1 MENVVSANNVKVF
14 EQYLDREVFVVMK
27 DNYKKKGK
35 LIAVNSNFITLWYLS
50 GLQETIA
57 IDQIKSVRPR

>member
-1 MENVVSANNVKVF
+1 MDRVVSANKVF
-14 EQYLDREVFVVMK
+14 EQYLGKEVFVVMK

-35 LIAVNSNFITLWYLS
+35 LISIGSSFITLWYLS
-50 GLQETIA
+50 GVQETIA